1 MYGINVFSLKRLI
14 FQYKL
19 YIYVLYCT
27 KNIAVVIV
35 VPRFSFSKV
44 VVANRSYPFSF
55 SVRISSYICYIGNT
69 AVLVFRIAQ
78 LERKHHIP

>member
-1 MYGINVFSLKRLI
+1 MFMYFTV
-14 FQYKL
+14 Q
-19 YIYVLYCT
+19 
-27 KNIAVVIV
+27 KNTDVVIV

-44 VVANRSYPFSF
+44 AVANGSYPFSF

-69 AVLVFRIAQ
+69 AVIVFRIAQ

>member
-1 MYGINVFSLKRLI
+1 MYFTV
-14 FQYKL
+14 Q
-19 YIYVLYCT
+19 
-27 KNIAVVIV
+27 KNKAVVIV

-44 VVANRSYPFSF
+44 VVANRSYPFTF

-78 LERKHHIP
+78 LELTSLLTPHFTPRA